1 MFDIGFAELLIIGVV
16 ALVVLGP
23 ERLPTAART
32 AGLWLGRIK
41 RSVSTIQSEISEELR
56 AEELRR
62 NISVTKNEL
71 DRELEEMRQPF
82 VPTSTPP
89 SEDTTPAKPT
99 QSNEA
104 DENQS
109 VEQPVEPAPEAS
121 QKSKEPL

>member
-1 MFDIGFAELLIIGVV
+1 MFDVGFAELLIIGVV

-82 VPTSTPP
+82 VPTSAPP
-89 SEDTTPAKPT
+89 SEDSAPVKPA
-99 QSNEA
+99 QSNTA

-109 VEQPVEPAPEAS
+109 VEQPVDLAPEAS
-121 QKSKEPL
+121 QKSKESL